1 MSQIVLKLE
10 LLPDEFSV
18 VRLAPGSDLPR
29 WAEAASFCSFTRTV
43 EESSIVVSGGGV
55 PDGLDLE
62 PGWRCLRV
70 SGPLDFEM
78 TGVLSALS
86 SPLARAGIP
95 IFVLSTYNTD
105 YLLVKSVPLQQSL
118 TVLRDSGYL
127 VVDNP
132 DN

>member
-18 VRLAPGSDLPR
+18 VRLA
-29 WAEAASFCSFTRTV
+29 
-43 EESSIVVSGGGV
+43 
-55 PDGLDLE
+55 

-105 YLLVKSVPLQQSL
+105 YLLVKSVSLQQSL